1 MQRVSQSRE
10 RKALLPRCWGMR
22 CVAYVET
29 KHLAFIIMCWAVRA
43 VKVSSDA
50 ASSKEHN
57 TLAKMQAAVRWT
69 CTCGAS
75 VSSAVC
81 ASAGRPAC
89 WSNVSDSLTINTRLF
104 LKEGSYA
111 QPSCFYLIRNTMN
124 SNIIKYSKINSF
136 NKNKYCFLVKT
147 FSNVVCSCDGRAE
160 FSAAVLSVTWSLRN
174 HSDMLIWYSENI
186 SNYCQCWKQLCC

>member
-1 MQRVSQSRE
+1 MWHVTFSHVWTCMSVWLCEYVWMNWPNWLSEHKCTHSLGCRLLTHDLFVYEALDLEVFLFCVFVQRVSQSRE

-50 ASSKEHN
+50 ASSKERN
-57 TLAKMQAAVRWT
+57 TPAKIQAAARWT

-89 WSNVSDSLTINTRLF
+89 WSNVSDTLWPSTLGCFWKKFLMLT
-104 LKEGSYA
+104 K
-111 QPSCFYLIRNTMN
+111 
-124 SNIIKYSKINSF
+124 
-136 NKNKYCFLVKT
+136 
-147 FSNVVCSCDGRAE
+147 
-160 FSAAVLSVTWSLRN
+160 AAFIWSEIQWTVIL
-174 HSDMLIWYSENI
+174 
-186 SNYCQCWKQLCC
+186 